1 MLGYQE
7 AAALTGPTTVLFPN
21 VVQNDQQSVDIIG
34 LLNLVPHEGSIW
46 IAEPGVTVIDFG
58 TPDQSGGGTSKNFI
72 PCRLIT
78 FGGPATARVWQMTD
92 TGVGGDPP
100 AVWKITF
107 VGDTMNFKISP
118 ASGGAGG
125 IGGGGSATVGAPTM
139 LGSGTYAWKLIRG
152 TGSPATGL
160 AATASVHALVASG
173 WTVILCGNDLAGM
186 LLQDQAFGNTFQYNV
201 INPVGIGGKVIPID
215 TTALLLAGVQSF
227 SWMIPVVLSVLGI
240 GLFVVSRK
248 NE

>member
-7 AAALTGPTTVLFPN
+7 ADALTGPNIVLFPN
-21 VVQNDQQSVDIIG
+21 VDQNGQQSVDLIG

-46 IAEPGVTVIDFG
+46 IAEPGVTVSFG
-58 TPDQSGGGTSKNFI
+58 TPNQSGGMSTFSI
-72 PCRLIT
+72 PCNIN

-100 AVWKITF
+100 AVWKITV

-125 IGGGGSATVGAPTM
+125 AGGGGSPTVGAPTM
-139 LGSGTYAWKLIRG
+139 LGSGAYAWKLIRG

-173 WTVILCGNDLAGM
+173 WTVILCGNDAVGTLFF
-186 LLQDQAFGNTFQYNV
+186 DQNFGNTFPYQV
-201 INPVGIGGKVIPID
+201 IQSEVIGGKVIPID
-215 TTALLLAGVQSF
+215 TTALLLAGVQSI
-227 SWMIPVVLSVLGI
+227 SMWMIPVLLAGIGI

-248 NE
+248 SE

>member
-7 AAALTGPTTVLFPN
+7 AAASPGPNTVLLPN
-21 VVQNDQQSVDIIG
+21 VVQNGQQSVDIIG

-46 IAEPGVTVIDFG
+46 IAEPGVTISFG
-58 TPDQSGGGTSKNFI
+58 TPNQSGGMSTFSI
-72 PCRLIT
+72 PCNIN
-78 FGGPATARVWQMTD
+78 FGGPATARVWQLTD

-100 AVWKITF
+100 AVWRITV

-125 IGGGGSATVGAPTM
+125 AGGGGSATVGAPTM
-139 LGSGTYAWKLIRG
+139 LGSGAYAWKLIRG

-173 WTVILCGNDLAGM
+173 WTVILCGNDTNVAFS
-186 LLQDQAFGNTFQYNV
+186 QEFGNTFQYNV
-201 INPVGIGGKVIPID
+201 IKSGPMIGGEFIEID
-215 TTALLLAGVQSF
+215 YVSVLVAGTQSITA
-227 SWMIPVVLSVLGI
+227 WMIPVIVAGI
-240 GLFVVSRK
+240 GFAIVIARK
-248 NE
+248 L

>member
-7 AAALTGPTTVLFPN
+7 ADALTGPNTVLLPN
-21 VVQNDQQSVDIIG
+21 VDQNGQQSVDLIG

-46 IAEPGVTVIDFG
+46 IAEPGVTVIFP
-58 TPDQSGGGTSKNFI
+58 TPDQSGGVFNFDI
-72 PCRLIT
+72 PCTMT

-100 AVWKITF
+100 AVWKITV

-125 IGGGGSATVGAPTM
+125 AGGGGSATVGAPTM

-173 WTVILCGNDLAGM
+173 WTVILCGNDAVGTLFF
-186 LLQDQAFGNTFQYNV
+186 DQRFDNTFQYNV
-201 INPVGIGGKVIPID
+201 IIPVGIGGKVIPID
-215 TTALLLAGVQSF
+215 TTALLLAGAQSF

-248 NE
+248 SE